1 MRVKN
6 INYIFKGEGQQTLGE
21 TKQGN
26 KTYDIDDS
34 AGYMSGSKDAHGLEA
49 KESTINQQHYIG
61 SNERDDVNNK
71 KIMLSIITTSYTIK

>member
-26 KTYDIDDS
+26 KTNDIDDS
-34 AGYMSGSKDAHGLEA
+34 AGYMSGSKDADGSEA
-49 KESTINQQHYIG
+49 TKTQ
-61 SNERDDVNNK
+61 
-71 KIMLSIITTSYTIK
+71 